1 MALVSNFPLVNF
13 NQLVNI
19 SLNKNTLYS
28 TIGL

>member
-28 TIGL
+28 TISL